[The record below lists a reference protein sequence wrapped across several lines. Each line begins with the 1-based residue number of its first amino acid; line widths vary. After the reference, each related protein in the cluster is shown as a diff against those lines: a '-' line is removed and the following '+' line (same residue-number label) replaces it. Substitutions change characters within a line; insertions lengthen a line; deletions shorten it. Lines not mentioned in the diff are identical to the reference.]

1 MSRFE
6 SYATKYSCI
15 HMRREDG
22 ILEMRFHTDG
32 GPLRWGLGPHGE
44 LPDAFADVARDRDN
58 RVVILTGTGDTF
70 SGIRAT
76 PDTRSLAQGITAAAF
91 DRVHWEGRA
100 LLMNLLNIEVPVI
113 AALNGPAWRHAEIPL
128 LSDIVL
134 AADTAAF
141 QDSAHFM
148 SGMLPGD
155 GMHVVM
161 PLLLGM
167 NRGRYFLLTGQTL
180 SAREAQELGLV
191 AELLPPDQV
200 LARAWEH
207 ARALA
212 GKPTLLLRY
221 TRLMFTEY
229 LKRRL
234 QELLGY
240 GLAMEGLALMEDAA
254 QPRPE
259 QPGQGARPPRA

>member
-1 MSRFE
+1 MSRFDD
-6 SYATKYSCI
+6 YATRYSCI
-15 HMRREDG
+15 HMRRQDG
-22 ILEMRFHTDG
+22 ILELRFHTDN

-44 LPDAFADVARDRDN
+44 LPDAFAEVARDRDN
-58 RVVILTGTGDTF
+58 RVVILTGTGAEF
-70 SGIRAT
+70 SGIRASAG
-76 PDTRSLAQGITAAAF
+76 TRSLSQGISATAF

-100 LLMNLLNIEVPVI
+100 LLMNLLSIEVPVI
-113 AALNGPAWRHAEIPL
+113 AAINGPAWRHCEIPL

-155 GMHVVM
+155 GMHIVM
-161 PLLLGM
+161 PMLMGL

-180 SAREAQELGLV
+180 SAEEAKALGLV
-191 AELLPPDQV
+191 AEILPPEQV

-207 ARALA
+207 AAVLA
-212 GKPTLLLRY
+212 AKPTLLLRY

-229 LKRRL
+229 LKKRM
-234 QELLGY
+234 QDLLGY
-240 GLAMEGLALMEDAA
+240 GLAMEGLALME
-254 QPRPE
+254 QPDRP
-259 QPGQGARPPRA
+259 A

>member
-1 MSRFE
+1 MSRFDD
-6 SYATKYSCI
+6 YATKYSCI
-15 HMRREDG
+15 HMRRENG
-22 ILEMRFHTDG
+22 ILELRLHTDN

-44 LPDAFADVARDRDN
+44 LPEAFADVGRDRDN
-58 RVVILTGTGDTF
+58 RVVILTGTGDVF

-76 PDTRSLAQGITAAAF
+76 PGTRSLTQGITANAY

-113 AALNGPAWRHAEIPL
+113 AAINGPAWRHCEIPL

-155 GMHVVM
+155 GMHIVM
-161 PLLLGM
+161 PMLLGM

-180 SAREAQELGLV
+180 SAQEAKDLGLV
-191 AELLPPDQV
+191 AEILPADKV

-207 ARALA
+207 AEMLA
-212 GKPTLLLRY
+212 QKPTLLRRY

-229 LKRRL
+229 LKKRL
-234 QELLGY
+234 QDLLGY
-240 GLAMEGLALMEDAA
+240 GLAMEGLALMERLEDSK
-254 QPRPE
+254 E
-259 QPGQGARPPRA
+259 QI

>member
-1 MSRFE
+1 MSGFD

-15 HMRREDG
+15 HMRRENG
-22 ILEMRFHTDG
+22 ILEMRFHTDN
-32 GPLRWGLGPHGE
+32 GPLRWGLVPHGE
-44 LPDAFADVARDRDN
+44 LPDAFADVGGDREN
-58 RVVILTGTGDTF
+58 RVVIIIG
-70 SGIRAT
+70 
-76 PDTRSLAQGITAAAF
+76 TRSLTQGITANAF

-113 AALNGPAWRHAEIPL
+113 SAINGPAWRHCEIPL

-155 GMHVVM
+155 GMHIVM
-161 PLLLGM
+161 PLLMGM

-180 SAREAQELGLV
+180 SAQEAKDLGLV
-191 AELLPPDQV
+191 AEILPPDQV

-207 ARALA
+207 AEILA
-212 GKPTLLLRY
+212 QKPTLLLRY

-229 LKRRL
+229 LKKRM
-234 QELLGY
+234 QDLLGY
-240 GLAMEGLALMEDAA
+240 GLAMEGLALMEQFD
-254 QPRPE
+254 
-259 QPGQGARPPRA
+259 PPK